1 MSNIPYVQM
10 TGICKYFGD
19 LAANE
24 DVHLEVL
31 GGEVHALLG
40 ENGAGKSTLMNMLS
54 GIYHPDS
61 GSVFIHGKPIR
72 LHSPQDAIRN
82 GIGMIHQH
90 FKLVEVMTAVDN
102 IIGGQKGG
110 LFINRKKLSRDIME
124 LSNKYGLEIQP
135 DKRVCDMSVG
145 EKQTLEIMKVMYR
158 GASILIMDEPT
169 AVLTPQETKKLFAV
183 VRRMKEAGNAIV
195 IITHKLNEVMEIS
208 DRVTVLR
215 KGKTIKTLMTDSTNQ
230 QELTDLMVGR
240 AVNLTIERPY
250 ATCMVKALTM
260 KNVTVKNHEHRTMLN
275 DVSFDICGGEV
286 LGIAGVA
293 NSGQKE
299 LCEVIAGLMPA
310 THGSIDLKGSE
321 LIGMSPRA
329 ISRLGVSMSFVPE
342 DRLGMGLVA
351 SMNIVDNV
359 MLKNYRNNGKFYL
372 NRKPATKSANGI
384 VEQLNIMTPGILHP
398 VKNLSGGN
406 IQKVLLGREI
416 SYSPTVLVTA
426 YPVRGLDINSSHQ
439 IYDLLNEQ
447 KKKGV
452 AVIFVGEDLDV
463 LMAFCDRIMVLCA
476 GHVTGIVDASKVT
489 KDQLGLMM
497 TGQTLS
503 AGDSENFTTSG
514 KMPESSNLSNQTNA
528 SGEGGG
534 NPC

>member
-1 MSNIPYVQM
+1 MSNKPYVQM
-10 TGICKYFGD
+10 AGICKYFGD
-19 LAANE
+19 VIANE
-24 DVHLEVL
+24 DVHLEIK

-61 GSVFIHGKPIR
+61 GSVFIHGNPVR
-72 LHSPQDAIRN
+72 LHSPQDAIKH

-102 IIGGQKGG
+102 IIGGQKGSFF
-110 LFINRKKLSRDIME
+110 LHRKQITKDIVA
-124 LSNKYGLEIQP
+124 LSNKYGLEINP
-135 DKRVCDMSVG
+135 NKRVCDMSVG

-158 GASILIMDEPT
+158 GADILIMDEPT
-169 AVLTPQETKKLFAV
+169 AVLTPQETKKLFAIV
-183 VRRMKEAGNAIV
+183 NKMKEAGCAIV

-215 KGKTIKTLMTDSTNQ
+215 KGKTIQTLHTKQTNQ

-240 AVNLTIERPY
+240 SVSLTIERPAIKY
-250 ATCMVKALTM
+250 CEKALTVSH
-260 KNVTVKNHEHRTMLN
+260 VTVLNKDHRPMLK
-275 DVSFDICGGEV
+275 DVSFTLCSGEI

-299 LCEVIAGLMPA
+299 LCEVIAGLVHA
-310 THGSIDLKGSE
+310 SHGNIDMKGHE
-321 LIGMSPRA
+321 LIGLSPRA

-351 SMNIVDNV
+351 SMDIVDNV
-359 MLKNYRNNGKFYL
+359 MLKNYKSQGRFFL
-372 NRKPATKSANGI
+372 NRKPSTQKANRI
-384 VEQLNIMTPGILHP
+384 VDQLQINTPGVSHP

-416 SYSPTVLVTA
+416 ADQPHVLITA
-426 YPVRGLDINSSHQ
+426 YPVRGLDINSSHH
-439 IYDLLNEQ
+439 IYDLLNQQ
-447 KKKGV
+447 KQSGV
-452 AVIFVGEDLDV
+452 GVIFVGEDLDV

-476 GHVTGIVDASKVT
+476 GQVTGIVDAHSVT

-497 TGQTLS
+497 SGHLTIPQETT
-503 AGDSENFTTSG
+503 AEGD
-514 KMPESSNLSNQTNA
+514 NA
-528 SGEGGG
+528 S
-534 NPC
+534 